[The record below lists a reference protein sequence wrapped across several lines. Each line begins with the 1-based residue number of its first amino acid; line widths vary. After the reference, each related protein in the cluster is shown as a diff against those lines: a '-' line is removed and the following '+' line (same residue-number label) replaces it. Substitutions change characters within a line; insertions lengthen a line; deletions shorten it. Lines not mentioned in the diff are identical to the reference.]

1 MSNITD
7 QPITTL
13 EITASEMAIR
23 QQLVCLANSMFNRGL
38 SSGGAGNL
46 SVRLESGYF
55 LSTPTNSSFG
65 FLDPLTLSK
74 VDATGNTVS
83 GERASKEILM
93 HLAYYAKRPDV
104 GAVVHLHSPY
114 LTAYSCLDKLNP
126 HDCLPPITPYFVMRV
141 GQLPLVPYIRPGSE
155 KIAEAVSALAEKHQ
169 AILLANHGPII
180 VGKTLLEAVYNAE
193 ELEETAKLYFIL
205 KSHPHKILSPH
216 DIKELHSV
224 FKR

>member
-1 MSNITD
+1 MSNIT
-7 QPITTL
+7 QQTISS
-13 EITASEMAIR
+13 SEMTIR
-23 QQLVCLANSMFNRGL
+23 QQLVHLAKSMFDRGL

-46 SVRLESGYF
+46 SVRLEAGYF
-55 LSTPTNSSFG
+55 LATPTNSSFG
-65 FLDPLTLSK
+65 TLDPLTLSK
-74 VDATGNTVS
+74 VDHTGTTVA

-114 LTAYSCLDKLNP
+114 LTAYSCLDNLNT

-205 KSHPHKILSPH
+205 KSHPHKTLTPQ
-216 DIKELHSV
+216 DIEELHSV